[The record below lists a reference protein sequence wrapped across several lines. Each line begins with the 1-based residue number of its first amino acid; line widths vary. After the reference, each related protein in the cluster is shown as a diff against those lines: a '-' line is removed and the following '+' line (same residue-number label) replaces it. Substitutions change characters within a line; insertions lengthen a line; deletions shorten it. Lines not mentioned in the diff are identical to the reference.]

1 MTYFASINGQPRDA
15 LARNA
20 VVWSFVDNDSR
31 MRPFSHPASTT
42 PYATSTNLR
51 FSTLACSAAKPPRDG
66 LAPIEIP

>member
-1 MTYFASINGQPRDA
+1 MTYSASINGQRRDA

-20 VVWSFVDNDSR
+20 VVRPFVDNDSR

-42 PYATSTNLR
+42 PYASSTNLR
-51 FSTLACSAAKPPRDG
+51 FSTLACTAAKPPRDG